1 MEQVPDQP
9 VPSSARP
16 GIATAAAV
24 LGFVEAGLVLLW
36 LLPTLVVGLGIE
48 ARMTPVEFLGA
59 AGAAVLC
66 GFLLLG
72 GVHLLRGVGWR
83 MLVGTT
89 AVEIAGLLA
98 LVALAAAAGSWP
110 DAGGSA
116 VLVVLLTLPTVR
128 LGLLLPRSVAA
139 WVERQDPVPNRWL
152 GPLVLAPVG
161 VALVLAVLS
170 V

>member
-1 MEQVPDQP
+1 V
-9 VPSSARP
+9 AGRP

-36 LLPTLVVGLGIE
+36 LLPALVGGLVVDVAMSPL
-48 ARMTPVEFLGA
+48 EFFA
-59 AGAAVLC
+59 TASAAVLS
-66 GFLLLG
+66 GALLLG

-83 MLVGTT
+83 LLVAAT

-98 LVALAAAAGSWP
+98 LVALGTV
-110 DAGGSA
+110 AGGA
-116 VLVVLLTLPTVR
+116 PGVGGTVVLALLLALPTVR
-128 LGLLLPRSVAA
+128 LGLLLPRSVAT
-139 WVERQDPVPNRWL
+139 WVERWDPAPNRWL
-152 GPLVLAPVG
+152 GPLVLTPAG